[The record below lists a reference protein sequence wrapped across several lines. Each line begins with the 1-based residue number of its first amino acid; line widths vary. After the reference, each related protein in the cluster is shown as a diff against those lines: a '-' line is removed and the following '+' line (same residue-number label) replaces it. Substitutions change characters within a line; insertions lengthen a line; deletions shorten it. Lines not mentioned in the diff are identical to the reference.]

1 MRDIQR
7 MNVFYEIRPQA
18 TQKEV
23 EQVVNTHISVDDM
36 KILLRYMNMDKLG
49 KYLEKQDRAV
59 KALGY
64 WESASRIFRDYIEE
78 CQTLGLD
85 LNDKQVLF
93 PKNLKQAHERTMAQI
108 KFEKT
113 KQIRKNSRKLL
124 KKWNGIHG
132 NGREC

>member
-1 MRDIQR
+1 M
-7 MNVFYEIRPQA
+7 
-18 TQKEV
+18 
-23 EQVVNTHISVDDM
+23 
-36 KILLRYMNMDKLG
+36 LG
-49 KYLEKQDRAV
+49 KYLEKQEEIRGKKDLWDSFY
-59 KALGY
+59 KT
-64 WESASRIFRDYIEE
+64 SRMYRDYIEE
-78 CQTLGLD
+78 CQTLELD

-132 NGREC
+132 NGKGC